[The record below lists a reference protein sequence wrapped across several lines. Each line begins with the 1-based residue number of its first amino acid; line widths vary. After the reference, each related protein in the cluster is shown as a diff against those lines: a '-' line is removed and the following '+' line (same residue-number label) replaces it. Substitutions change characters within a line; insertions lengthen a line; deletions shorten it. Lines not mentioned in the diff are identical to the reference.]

1 MIQHVIMTGANG
13 YIGSRLV
20 EIARSQGRRVA
31 VLTRQP
37 AGEAGAA
44 PRRVAWSLG
53 EPLPAAA
60 LDPAL
65 PAREQALIHLA
76 HDWRNPPGGGEDG
89 GLNLEGTRALLQSCR
104 GAGLGRFVF
113 VSSQSARADAAN
125 IYGRVKWHIE
135 QELADGEVAARVG
148 LVYGGKQ
155 QAMFGMLS
163 RLTKLA
169 PALPMIDP
177 WREVQ
182 PIHLDEVCLG
192 LLRLADGRQ
201 TGWVGL
207 AGPVGMPFGRFLATL
222 AREFHG
228 KRLPIL
234 PVPLRA
240 ALLACD
246 LSAAVPFGPTVDRER
261 VLGLAG
267 TRPMECAE
275 HLQDLGLAVKPLEA
289 GLRGEPASRK
299 AVLAEGRVLLAF
311 VLGAKPDNAL
321 LRRYA
326 RAVAAAGS
334 DASSDGPLSLSR
346 ALRAAPGLVR
356 FVEPLRPGAPLRRRL
371 ALATALA
378 EASPDGERALSRRGR
393 PASLMALAANVALDG
408 FAMPVRLLAS
418 LRQR

>member
-20 EIARSQGRRVA
+20 EIARSQGRRVT

-37 AGEAGAA
+37 AGEDIVA
-44 PRRVAWSLG
+44 RRVAWSLG

-76 HDWRNPPGGGEDG
+76 HDWRNPPGGGEEG

-104 GAGLGRFVF
+104 DVGLGRFVF

-125 IYGRVKWHIE
+125 IYGRVKWRIE
-135 QELADGEVAARVG
+135 QELTGGEVAARVG

-192 LLRLADGRQ
+192 LLRLADGQQ
-201 TGWVGL
+201 TGWIGL

-246 LSAAVPFGPTVDRER
+246 LSAAMPFGPTVDRER

-275 HLQDLGLAVKPLEA
+275 HLRDLGLAVKPLEA

-311 VLGAKPDNAL
+311 VLGAKPGNAL

-326 RAVAAAGS
+326 RAVAAAG
-334 DASSDGPLSLSR
+334 ADGPLSLSR
-346 ALRAAPGLVR
+346 PLRAAPGLVR
-356 FVEPLRPGAPLRRRL
+356 FVEPLRPGAPRRRRL

-408 FAMPVRLLAS
+408 VAMPVRLLAS